1 MNRARIRRV
10 QLCIATLSVVVGVL
24 ALIYSGFDFSGT
36 GERALLEGDTYFIS
50 SLFNLN
56 ALGGMLLVVAGV
68 LGLVATLRG
77 IIAAAWMGVAVAA
90 FGGAV
95 TIIGA
100 GDDATLIGQGNPS
113 NAAVFFIVA
122 VGLAVTAWAERA
134 ESEAVRS

>member
-1 MNRARIRRV
+1 MNGARIRRM

-24 ALIYSGFDFSGT
+24 ALIYSGFDFTGT
-36 GERALLEGDTYFIS
+36 GERALLKGDTYFIS

-68 LGLVATLRG
+68 LGLVATLRR
-77 IIAAAWMGVAVAA
+77 IIAAEWMGVAVAA

-122 VGLAVTAWAERA
+122 VGLAVTAWAARA
-134 ESEAVRS
+134 ESEAVGS